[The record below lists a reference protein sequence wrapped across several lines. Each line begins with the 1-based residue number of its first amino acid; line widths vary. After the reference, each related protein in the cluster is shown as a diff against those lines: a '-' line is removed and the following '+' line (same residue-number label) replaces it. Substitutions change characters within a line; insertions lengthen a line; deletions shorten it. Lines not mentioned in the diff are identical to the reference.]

1 MPATQRSEHE
11 TTPRSSVVRE
21 HSSKKRPCSLCG
33 EPAWLTR
40 GKQTTTHKACQTS
53 SHGARGRYDSGCRCP
68 ECKAYMAHRQ
78 AEYMAKRRNTP
89 TTTLECSEPTCT
101 TTRKAHGLCAKH
113 LKRKQKADGTWKP
126 SPSDAWDTPR
136 RLARYKTRKATI
148 RGAIARGRHFTVDD
162 LIARD
167 GHDCGICG
175 HTIPAVTYPD
185 MNSASIDHIV
195 PISRGGEH
203 ALDNA
208 RATHLRCNI
217 ARGNRD

>member
-1 MPATQRSEHE
+1 M
-11 TTPRSSVVRE
+11 
-21 HSSKKRPCSLCG
+21 
-33 EPAWLTR
+33 
-40 GKQTTTHKACQTS
+40 
-53 SHGARGRYDSGCRCP
+53 AR
-68 ECKAYMAHRQ
+68 RQ
-78 AEYMAKRRNTP
+78 AEYMAKRRATSATALQCSALNC
-89 TTTLECSEPTCT
+89 TTTL
-101 TTRKAHGLCAKH
+101 KAHGLCVKH

-148 RGAIARGRHFTVDD
+148 RGAIASGDHFTVDD

-167 GHDCGICG
+167 GRDCGICG
-175 HTIPAVTYPD
+175 RRIPAVAYPD
-185 MNSASIDHIV
+185 MDSASIDHIV

-203 ALDNA
+203 ALSNV